1 MVTGIIYTP
10 DFQNHQ
16 NYPEQP
22 DRVFKTAEYL
32 RHQGITEFIAPK
44 IFDEHYI
51 RSVHTDP
58 YLESVKETE
67 GIDEVDNIYSNSLLS
82 AYGSLTAGELLV
94 TGAIDNA
101 FVLNRPPGHH
111 TYADRGGGF
120 CYLNN
125 AAILTRYLQDQGKRK
140 VMIIDW
146 DAHHG
151 NGTESVF
158 YEDSSVLY
166 TSIHQSPLYPGTG
179 KVIDTGTGDGE
190 GFTINIPVPPGTGH
204 DTYRGIFERIIIPA
218 GKGFKPDVVIISAG
232 QDSHAGDLLTDLEL
246 CSGSYHMMTRMI
258 LEEISSQAIAVLE
271 GGYNLDNLVK
281 ANYAIVCALRGEES
295 PFQVEKRK
303 EPKSTAKALGEAIT
317 VVKKFGWI

>member
-1 MVTGIIYTP
+1 MDTGIIYTM

-22 DRVFKTAEYL
+22 DRAIKTAEYL
-32 RHQGITEFIAPK
+32 RNQGIPEFIVPK
-44 IFDEHYI
+44 IFDERYI
-51 RSVHTDP
+51 RSVHSEP
-58 YLESVKETE
+58 YLESVKEIP
-67 GIDEVDNIYSNSLLS
+67 GIDEVDNIFSNSLLS
-82 AYGSLTAGELLV
+82 AYGCLTAGDLLV
-94 TGAIDNA
+94 NGAIDNA

-111 TYADRGGGF
+111 TYADSGGGF

-125 AAILTRYLQDQGKRK
+125 AAILTRYLQDHGKRK

-151 NGTESVF
+151 NGTESIF
-158 YEDSSVLY
+158 YEDPSVLY

-179 KVIDTGTGDGE
+179 KVTDTGMGDGE
-190 GFTINIPVPPGTGH
+190 GFTINIPVPAGTGH

-218 GKGFKPDVVIISAG
+218 GKEFKPDAVVISAG
-232 QDSHAGDLLTDLEL
+232 QDSHAGDPLTDLEL

-295 PFQVEKRK
+295 PFQVQRRK
-303 EPKSTAKALGEAIT
+303 EPKLAAKALGEAIT
-317 VVKKFGWI
+317 VVKKSGWI